1 MLPHT
6 KSLLWLTYA
15 VSRKAR
21 SGESQHRAKK
31 GGALKLTEFLS
42 VAVTGG
48 SRVDV
53 GLRQF

>member
-21 SGESQHRAKK
+21 SGESQHRAKE

-53 GLRQF
+53 WLRQF